1 MEYPLHVSFKIA
13 TFGNRFTMTDNNENV
28 LFYVKQ
34 KMFKLKEAIKVFTDN
49 TLTNQLYTIN
59 ADRIIDFSA
68 RYNFTDMDGRSLGS
82 IKRKGMRSL
91 FRANYQIFDEETQLL
106 TVTEES
112 VFIRIMDALFSSI
125 PCLGFFSGY
134 VFHPTYV
141 IAKLD
146 GTEMMRVKK
155 QPAFFEGKFKIE
167 KLTEMSEFEE
177 MQMLLSIM
185 MMLLLEKR
193 RG

>member
-13 TFGNRFTMTDNNENV
+13 TFGNRFTMTDNNGNV

-68 RYNFTDMDGRSLGS
+68 RYNFTDMNGQSLGS

-91 FRANYQIFDEETQLL
+91 WRANYQVFDGQNQLL
-106 TVTEES
+106 SITEES
-112 VFIRIMDALFSSI
+112 VFVRFMDSLFASI
-125 PCLGFFSGY
+125 PCIGLCAGY
-134 VFHPTYV
+134 VFHPSYL

-155 QPAFFEGKFKIE
+155 KPALFEGKFKIE
-167 KLTEMSEFEE
+167 KLAEMSEFEE
-177 MQMLLSIM
+177 MRMLLSIM
-185 MMLLLEKR
+185 MMLLLER
-193 RG
+193 IRG

>member
-1 MEYPLHVSFKIA
+1 
-13 TFGNRFTMTDNNENV
+13 MTDNNENV

-49 TLTNQLYTIN
+49 TQTNQLYTIN

-68 RYNFTDMDGRSLGS
+68 RYNFTDMNGQSLGS

-91 FRANYQIFDEETQLL
+91 WRANYQVFDGDNQLL
-106 TVTEES
+106 TIKEES
-112 VFIRIMDALFSSI
+112 VFVRFMDSLFASI
-125 PCLGFFSGY
+125 PCIGLCAGF
-134 VFHPTYV
+134 VFHPSYL

-155 QPAFFEGKFKIE
+155 KPALFEGKFKIE

-185 MMLLLEKR
+185 MMLLLER
-193 RG
+193 VRG